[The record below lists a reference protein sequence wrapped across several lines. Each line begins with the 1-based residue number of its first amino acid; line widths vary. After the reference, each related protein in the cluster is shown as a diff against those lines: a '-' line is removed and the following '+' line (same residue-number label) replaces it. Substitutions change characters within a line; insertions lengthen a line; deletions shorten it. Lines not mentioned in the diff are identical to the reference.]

1 MTLRRVWGMQE
12 RDELTEGR
20 VWVKVQRNGEM
31 RYLVGIDY
39 EEGTYGLMKTTKT
52 KTHLEFLIQP
62 LISHMTCGK

>member
-52 KTHLEFLIQP
+52 KTLTLNF
-62 LISHMTCGK
+62 